1 MITRA
6 PRPNSNFYILDKR
19 ISEDA
24 SLSWASRGLLVY
36 LLGKP
41 DHWQVSVQALINET
55 SASSH
60 PLGRDGVRGLITE
73 LMSVGYVQR
82 TAARGE
88 GGKLAGY
95 DYIVTETCTAPK
107 AVSPSPVSPG
117 PDKPSPVEPG
127 PVNPPLVSIEKKAR
141 TEKKASIEGEPRKRS
156 ATSDIAQPADVDQQ
170 TWADW
175 LTLRKAKR
183 APVTQ
188 TTLDGAREEAHKAGM
203 TLSAF
208 LMIWCRRGSQGL
220 EADWLKTSEKPDAMT
235 ANCQALSFAERDEL
249 ARHKRYTEMT
259 GRPWPT
265 EGADLIDITP
275 TNKRIAS

>member
-6 PRPNSNFYILDKR
+6 PRPKSNFYILDKR

-24 SLSWASRGLLVY
+24 NLSWASRGLLVY

-73 LMSVGYVQR
+73 LMSAGYVQR

-95 DYIVTETCTAPK
+95 DYIVAETCTAPK
-107 AVSPSPVSPG
+107 AVLPSTVSPG

-127 PVNPPLVSIEKKAR
+127 PVNPPLVSIEEETRIEKKAR
-141 TEKKASIEGEPRKRS
+141 IEGEKP
-156 ATSDIAQPADVDQQ
+156 AQALAIPPALL
-170 TWADW
+170 ADF
-175 LTLRKAKR
+175 LVVRKAKR
-183 APVTQ
+183 AGPLTATAIAGLQ
-188 TTLDGAREEAHKAGM
+188 READKAGI
-203 TLSAF
+203 S
-208 LMIWCRRGSQGL
+208 L
-220 EADWLKTSEKPDAMT
+220 EAAVTACCEYGWQGFNAGWYAARAPKPAAMT
-235 ANCQALSFAERDEL
+235 ANRQTETAHMRQEREVAQGLAPNVARVKLVPTFDFVEMEKSNVALINR
-249 ARHKRYTEMT
+249 
-259 GRPWPT
+259 
-265 EGADLIDITP
+265 
-275 TNKRIAS
+275 N